1 LATSFNLENKI
12 FLSSALPEN
21 WQELSPG
28 CRAAGSESDLSNKM
42 AIFCQVLIGYLL
54 DMQLRSNIS
63 FAVYLRPEGLVLR
76 RSFL

>member
-1 LATSFNLENKI
+1 
-12 FLSSALPEN
+12 
-21 WQELSPG
+21 
-28 CRAAGSESDLSNKM
+28 M